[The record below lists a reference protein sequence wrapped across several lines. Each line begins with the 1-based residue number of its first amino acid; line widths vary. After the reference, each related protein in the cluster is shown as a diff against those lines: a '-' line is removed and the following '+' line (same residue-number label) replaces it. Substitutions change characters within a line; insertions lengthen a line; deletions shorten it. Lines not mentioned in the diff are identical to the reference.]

1 MNNIIENF
9 DSFSKSKSKK
19 EKTKDNMSIKT
30 KEKVNF
36 VFEDDDDE
44 DTEINDI
51 ENILTYKYTEED
63 ENNFD
68 ISHMLYQKNTIVD
81 IEQLTYIPFIKIKK
95 MNTFFSFFNK
105 KKKINEI
112 KQIKYLVLF
121 EDNFLYMIKMTL
133 KENNQNNFYKRIGN
147 HYDLYNFKSIKIID
161 DDIIK
166 GFKKII
172 LIFRKRKENIHKEKI
187 KELHMDYFNA
197 GKFIKILKYYLRK
210 LNIDLNFS
218 NEDIEKIFGKNNK
231 KINSLINNEN

>member
-1 MNNIIENF
+1 
-9 DSFSKSKSKK
+9 
-19 EKTKDNMSIKT
+19 
-30 KEKVNF
+30 
-36 VFEDDDDE
+36 
-44 DTEINDI
+44 
-51 ENILTYKYTEED
+51 
-63 ENNFD
+63 
-68 ISHMLYQKNTIVD
+68 
-81 IEQLTYIPFIKIKK
+81 
-95 MNTFFSFFNK
+95 
-105 KKKINEI
+105 
-112 KQIKYLVLF
+112 
-121 EDNFLYMIKMTL
+121 MIKMTL

-172 LIFRKRKENIHKEKI
+172 LIFRKRKDNNHKEKI

-197 GKFIKILKYYLRK
+197 GKFMKILKYYLRK

>member
-51 ENILTYKYTEED
+51 ENILSYEYSEEK

-68 ISHMLYQKNTIVD
+68 IAHTLYHKNTIVD

-147 HYDLYNFKSIKIID
+147 HYNLYNFNNIKITD
-161 DDIIK
+161 DEVIK
-166 GFKKII
+166 GYKNVILTFMKKKQLNKFKV
-172 LIFRKRKENIHKEKI
+172 
-187 KELHMDYFNA
+187 KELHMDFFDAAKFFQILKFYLERINIYFNYNNEDF
-197 GKFIKILKYYLRK
+197 KRI
-210 LNIDLNFS
+210 FS
-218 NEDIEKIFGKNNK
+218 NFNRKV
-231 KINSLINNEN
+231 NSLINGK

>member
-1 MNNIIENF
+1 MSNIINNIL
-9 DSFSKSKSKK
+9 DFSNESSKK
-19 EKTKDNMSIKT
+19 KISNMSIKQ
-30 KEKVNF
+30 EGKVNF
-36 VFEDDDDE
+36 VYEEEDE
-44 DTEINDI
+44 EENEINDL
-51 ENILTYKYTEED
+51 ENIKSFEYSEEE
-63 ENNFD
+63 ENNFEV
-68 ISHMLYQKNTIVD
+68 SHIIYQKNSIVD
-81 IEQLTYIPFIKIKK
+81 IESMPYIPFIKIKK
-95 MNTFFSFFNK
+95 ISTFLNFFGK
-105 KKKINEI
+105 KKNNII
-112 KQIKYLVLF
+112 KEIKYLFLF
-121 EDNFLYMIKMTL
+121 DKNFLYMIKMTL

>member
-1 MNNIIENF
+1 ME
-9 DSFSKSKSKK
+9 
-19 EKTKDNMSIKT
+19 
-30 KEKVNF
+30 
-36 VFEDDDDE
+36 
-44 DTEINDI
+44 
-51 ENILTYKYTEED
+51 
-63 ENNFD
+63 
-68 ISHMLYQKNTIVD
+68 
-81 IEQLTYIPFIKIKK
+81 
-95 MNTFFSFFNK
+95 K
-105 KKKINEI
+105 KKKNII
-112 KQIKYLVLF
+112 KEIKYLVLF
-121 EDNFLYMIKMTL
+121 DENFLYMIKMTL

>member
-36 VFEDDDDE
+36 VFEDEDDE

-51 ENILTYKYTEED
+51 ENILSYEYSEEK

-68 ISHMLYQKNTIVD
+68 IAHTLYHKNTIVD
-81 IEQLTYIPFIKIKK
+81 IEQLTYIPFTKIKK
-95 MNTFFSFFNK
+95 VNNIFSFFNK
-105 KKKINEI
+105 KNKKKEI
-112 KQIKYLVLF
+112 KQIKYLVLID
-121 EDNFLYMIKMTL
+121 ENFLYMIKMTL